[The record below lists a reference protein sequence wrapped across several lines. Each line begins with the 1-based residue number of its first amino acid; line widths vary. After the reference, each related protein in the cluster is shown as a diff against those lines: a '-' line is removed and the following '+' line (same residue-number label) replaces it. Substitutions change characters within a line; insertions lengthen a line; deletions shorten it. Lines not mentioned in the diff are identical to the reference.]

1 MTIRTCLAKP
11 IPALWFGSAALLA
24 CVALWQAAPASAA
37 TRKRTP
43 GKPAPARPVS
53 SDLASPLAGLVQAY
67 RETPTPGRRAAV
79 ESYAAA
85 HGKDRTGAL
94 ARLALGITDYEQTH
108 YPAAVGE
115 LKPVQAKLP
124 EIADY
129 AAYYL
134 AAARV
139 ESNDTTVS
147 ARDLAPAHP
156 AAAPSPVSGKAWL
169 VEARALKTPDAAA
182 AIRLLRSHYADLPQ
196 PDGDLALAD
205 CYQAAGD
212 LPNAADFYQRVYFQY
227 VAGDAAVRSAA
238 ALVALKDT
246 MGAAYPPPL
255 PEQKLR
261 RADRLLELRE
271 YAAARSEYQALLSQ
285 LTNAPQDR
293 ARVSL
298 GAVDFLT
305 GATSLAYSY
314 LRDLEVGDSEA
325 AAERLY
331 YIAECA
337 RHLNNEDAMMAAV
350 KELAAKCPDSPWRLK
365 ALVSVANRYLLVNRP
380 DDYVPLYQAAYESF
394 PAAPAAALCHWKV
407 TFHQYLHGA
416 VNAADLLAEHLR
428 NYPGHYTAG
437 AALYFLGRGSERQT
451 DPAAARAAYQLL
463 VQTFENTYYAML
475 ARDRL
480 RSPEVAGGSQM
491 EGAAKT
497 AAAAQW
503 LSNLTFPVARSVPAE
518 SSQAT
523 ALRIAR
529 SRLLRSAGLADLA
542 DSELRFGARTD
553 GQAPLLAMESAA
565 AAEAPHRAMRI
576 MKTMTP
582 DYLGLPVQSAPRKFW
597 ELLFPLP
604 YRADLVQS
612 AQAREIDPYLLAGLI
627 RQESEFNPEAIS
639 PAKAYGLTQVRP
651 ATGRQYARQAGVER
665 FTTRA
670 LYQPAVNLKIG
681 CSILRGML
689 NHNNGSLEQTL
700 AAYNAGPARVAE
712 WLTWNTY
719 REPAEFVES
728 IPFTE
733 TRDYVQ
739 AVLRNA
745 EMYRRL
751 YEGVAKAAEE
761 KPGAKPAPARKS
773 GL

>member
-1 MTIRTCLAKP
+1 
-11 IPALWFGSAALLA
+11 
-24 CVALWQAAPASAA
+24 
-37 TRKRTP
+37 
-43 GKPAPARPVS
+43 
-53 SDLASPLAGLVQAY
+53 
-67 RETPTPGRRAAV
+67 V

-85 HGKDRTGAL
+85 HDKDKDGAGAL
-94 ARLALGITDYEQTH
+94 ARFALGVTAYDQKN
-108 YPAAVGE
+108 YPDAIAE
-115 LKPVQAKLP
+115 LKPIPAKLP
-124 EIADY
+124 QIADY

-169 VEARALKTPDAAA
+169 VEARALKTLEAAA
-182 AIRLLRSHYADLPQ
+182 AIRLLRDHYADLPQ
-196 PDGDLALAD
+196 PDGDLTLAD
-205 CYQAAGD
+205 CYQAASD
-212 LPNAADFYQRVYFQY
+212 LTNAVNFYQRVYSQY
-227 VAGDAAVRSAA
+227 VAGDAALRSAA

-246 MGAAYPPPL
+246 MGAAYPQPV

-261 RADRLLELRE
+261 RADRLMEVRE
-271 YAAARSEYQALLSQ
+271 YAAAKAEYEALLSQ
-285 LTNAPQDR
+285 LTSQLDSVPQDR
-293 ARVSL
+293 ARVNI
-298 GAVDFLT
+298 GAADFLH
-305 GATSLAYSY
+305 GETSLAYSY
-314 LRDLEVGDSEA
+314 LRGLEVADSEA

-331 YIAECA
+331 YIEECA

-350 KELAAKCPDSPWRLK
+350 KDLAAKYPESPWRLK
-365 ALVSVANRYLLVNRP
+365 ALVTVANRYLLVNRP
-380 DDYVPLYQAAYESF
+380 DNYVPLYRAAYESF
-394 PAAPAAALCHWKV
+394 PAAPVAALCHWKV

-416 VNAADLLAEHLR
+416 GNTAGMLAEHLR

-437 AALYFLGRGSERQT
+437 AALYFLGRSFELQN
-451 DPAAARAAYQLL
+451 DPDAARAAYQLL
-463 VQTFENTYYAML
+463 LQAFENTYYATL
-475 ARDRL
+475 ARGRL
-480 RSPEVAGGSQM
+480 RGPEMQRAAGSLAT
-491 EGAAKT
+491 GALDTGAP
-497 AAAAQW
+497 AAQW
-503 LSNLTFPVARSVPAE
+503 LASLKFLGARPVPAE
-518 SSQAT
+518 GSPAT
-523 ALRIAR
+523 GARIRR
-529 SRLLRSAGLADLA
+529 SRLLRTAGLADLA

-553 GQAPLLAMESAA
+553 GQASLLAMESAA
-565 AAEAPHRAMRI
+565 AADAPHRAMRI

-582 DYLGLPVQSAPRKFW
+582 DYLSLPVRSAPRQFW

-604 YRADLVQS
+604 YRADLMQT
-612 AQAREIDPYLLAGLI
+612 AQEREIDPYLLAGLI

-639 PAKAYGLTQVRP
+639 SAKAVGLTQVRP
-651 ATGRQYARQAGVER
+651 VTGRQYARQAGVAR
-665 FTTRA
+665 FTTSA

-689 NHNNGSLEQTL
+689 DHNSGNLEQTL

-751 YEGVAKAAEE
+751 YDGAAKAAEPKPAGRR
-761 KPGAKPAPARKS
+761 KPG
-773 GL
+773 L

>member
-1 MTIRTCLAKP
+1 
-11 IPALWFGSAALLA
+11 
-24 CVALWQAAPASAA
+24 VALWLAAPAAA
-37 TRKRTP
+37 QTRKRP
-43 GKPAPARPVS
+43 PARPAPARPAG
-53 SDLASPLAGLVQAY
+53 SDLASQHAGQLAGLVQAY
-67 RETPTPGRRAAV
+67 RETPTPLRRAAV

-85 HGKDRTGAL
+85 HIKDSTGTL
-94 ARLALGITDYEQTH
+94 ARLALGVTAYEQKN
-108 YPAAVGE
+108 YPNAIGE
-115 LKPVQAKLP
+115 LKGIQTKLP

-129 AAYYL
+129 AAYYV

-156 AAAPSPVSGKAWL
+156 ATAPSPVSGKAWL
-169 VEARALKTPDAAA
+169 VEARALKMADAAA
-182 AIRLLRSHYADLPQ
+182 AIRVLRDHYADLPQ
-196 PDGDLALAD
+196 PDGDLTLAD
-205 CYQAAGD
+205 CYQAANN
-212 LPNAADFYQRVYFQY
+212 LPDAADFYQRVYYQY
-227 VAGDAAVRSAA
+227 VTGDAAIRSAA

-246 MGAAYPPPL
+246 MGAAYPQPL
-255 PEQKLR
+255 PEQKLQ

-271 YAAARSEYQALLSQ
+271 YAAAKAEYQGLLGQ
-285 LTNAPQDR
+285 LASAPQDR
-293 ARVSL
+293 ARVSI
-298 GAVDFLT
+298 GAVDFLH
-305 GATSLAYSY
+305 GETSLAYSY
-314 LRDLEVGDSEA
+314 LRDLEVADPEA
-325 AAERLY
+325 GAERLY
-331 YIAECA
+331 YIEECA

-350 KELAAKCPDSPWRLK
+350 KELAAKYPESPWRLK
-365 ALVSVANRYLLVNRP
+365 ALVSAANRYLLINRP
-380 DDYVPLYQAAYESF
+380 DDYLPLYQAAYESF
-394 PAAPAAALCHWKV
+394 PAAPVAALCHWKV
-407 TFHQYLHGA
+407 AFQQYLHGA
-416 VNAADLLAEHLR
+416 GNSADLLAEHLR
-428 NYPGHYTAG
+428 NYPGHYSAG
-437 AALYFLGRGSERQT
+437 AALYFLGRSFERQN
-451 DPAAARAAYQLL
+451 DAAAARAAWQLL

-475 ARDRL
+475 ARERL
-480 RSPEVAGGSQM
+480 RGPEMQRAAGS
-491 EGAAKT
+491 

-503 LSNLTFPVARSVPAE
+503 LASLKFSAARPVPAE
-518 SSQAT
+518 NSPAT
-523 ALRIAR
+523 AARIER
-529 SRLLRSAGLADLA
+529 SRLLRTAGLADLA

-553 GQAPLLAMESAA
+553 GQAPLLAMETAG

-582 DYLGLPVQSAPRKFW
+582 DYLGVPVGSAPRKFW

-604 YRADLVQS
+604 YRSDLVQS
-612 AQAREIDPYLLAGLI
+612 AQEREIDPYLLAGLI

-651 ATGRQYARQAGVER
+651 ATGRQYARQAGVQR

-689 NHNNGSLEQTL
+689 NHNNGNLEQTL

-761 KPGAKPAPARKS
+761 KPAPIKHAS
-773 GL
+773 GYLQPR